1 MTALK
6 PQTIDV
12 AEVYEAN
19 YSDREDNT
27 KSKIN
32 VVSDRCSDQDVND
45 SAR

>member
-1 MTALK
+1 MTAIK
-6 PQTIDV
+6 PQIIDV

-19 YSDREDNT
+19 YSDEEDNNN
-27 KSKIN
+27 SKIK